1 MNDLMMNVL
10 GKFFNKTED
19 ELSALIYEGEGD
31 ELKIKENA
39 AEALISLDEARI
51 TRIKSDVGS
60 DATKKFDDG
69 YKKAQKEVMPKFE
82 SQLKSELGFDSDLT
96 GIELVRAWGETL
108 GKETKVTAENIKTHP
123 EFLKIETEWKKN
135 HKEEIE
141 NVRGEFENFKSNV
154 SKEQTMSKIRD
165 MAETEFMRLNPVLS
179 EDPAKKKEQTN
190 MFLSILDNYNYD
202 FAEDGSVVI
211 MDGDKRLE
219 DSHSNR
225 VGFGQFIKSEAE
237 RRYDFQKQE
246 RRESPGNRTGGETAK
261 TTLKKSDYTKKQE
274 EVYASGDREAIT
286 SFRDTYTMA
295 DE

>member
-1 MNDLMMNVL
+1 M
-10 GKFFNKTED
+10 
-19 ELSALIYEGEGD
+19 
-31 ELKIKENA
+31 
-39 AEALISLDEARI
+39 ISLDEARI
-51 TRIKSDVGS
+51 TRIKNDVGS

-165 MAETEFMRLNPVLS
+165 MAETEFMKLNPVLS

-237 RRYDFQKQE
+237 RRYDFQIQE
-246 RRESPGNRTGGETAK
+246 GRESPGNRTGGNITKTALSK
-261 TTLKKSDYTKKQE
+261 E
-274 EVYASGDREAIT
+274 EYNQKAGEVANSRDKDAIANFRE
-286 SFRDTYTMA
+286 TYTIA
-295 DE
+295 D